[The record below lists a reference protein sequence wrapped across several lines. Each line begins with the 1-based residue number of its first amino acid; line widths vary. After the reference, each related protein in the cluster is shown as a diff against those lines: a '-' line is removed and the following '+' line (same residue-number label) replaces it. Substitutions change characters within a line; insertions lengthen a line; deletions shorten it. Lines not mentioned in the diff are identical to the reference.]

1 MAHYNAERKEE
12 KGVYCLISAK
22 KKRQGIQIFTSSGSF
37 LSFDFINLKRCF
49 WFMHAE

>member
-22 KKRQGIQIFTSSGSF
+22 KKRGRESKSLPHQALSSV
-37 LSFDFINLKRCF
+37 LTL
-49 WFMHAE
+49 

>member
-22 KKRQGIQIFTSSGSF
+22 KRGRESKSLPHQALSSV
-37 LSFDFINLKRCF
+37 LTL
-49 WFMHAE
+49 